1 MKVPAGVQPTL
12 DQPEWFVPLP
22 HGSSHYLP
30 VVQNRSG
37 ELNALAHASA
47 ATWARMTP
55 LVAIVGPRNKSDAYR
70 HDTVK
75 GWVKR
80 IADSVGEHPI
90 FLDILRMQPG
100 HPTATA
106 HRPCAV
112 LTAIYAA
119 ARKRRLKSVPV
130 LRLNNRHSQVQ
141 LIRDAALLD
150 GRGVAL
156 RYSLLTAALPEGQS
170 LESVI
175 KESLRAVEVE
185 VTGADLLIDLAYLP
199 PEQDIRAEDLKRA
212 VDELAGF
219 GTWRSIAL
227 LGTSMPSMLGGVI
240 AQGTVGEVPRREWAL
255 WSALGQCGP
264 RRLPSYGDYVIQHP
278 SPPQDGGGPN
288 MRANIRYTTNN
299 FTVVARGQG
308 PVVTEGREQYRE
320 LCQQL
325 VDRPEFAGRGYS
337 WGDEQIADCA
347 SGAMEPGSNDAWRG
361 AGSSHHL
368 RWVTDQLTP

>member
-1 MKVPAGVQPTL
+1 MEVPDAIQPIL
-12 DQPEWFVPLP
+12 DRPEWFVPLP
-22 HGSSHYLP
+22 HGSSHYVP

-47 ATWARMTP
+47 ATWGRMTP
-55 LVAIVGPRNKSDAYR
+55 LVEIVGPRKRPDAYR

-80 IADSVGEHPI
+80 TAGSVDQHPF
-90 FLDILRMQPG
+90 FLDILRMQPN

-106 HRPCAV
+106 DGPCAV
-112 LTAIYAA
+112 LSVIYAA
-119 ARKRRLKSVPV
+119 ARKRQLKFVPV
-130 LRLNNRHSQVQ
+130 LRLNDRHSRVQ
-141 LIRDAALLD
+141 MIRDTALLD

-156 RYSLLTAALPEGQS
+156 RYPLLTAALPDGQS

-175 KESLRAVEVE
+175 KEGLRAVEVE
-185 VTGADLLIDLAYLP
+185 VAGADLLIDLAYLS
-199 PEQDIRAEDLKRA
+199 PEQDFRAEDLVRA
-212 VDELAGF
+212 VNELAEF
-219 GTWRSIAL
+219 GSWRSVAL

-240 AQGTVGEVPRREWAL
+240 AQGTVGEIPRREWGL
-255 WSALGQCGP
+255 WSSLRQCEP

-278 SPPQDGGGPN
+278 TPPQDGGGPS

-299 FTVVARGQG
+299 TTVVARGRG
-308 PVVTEGREQYRE
+308 PVVTEGRDQYRE

-325 VDRPEFAGRGYS
+325 VARPEFAGRDFS

-347 SGAMEPGSNDAWRG
+347 SGAMEPGANDAWRG

-368 RWVTDQLTP
+368 RWVTSQLTR